1 MNRRILEKV
10 VVYSPED
17 RASVPQLHHD
27 LCALMYKVLDIY
39 GVRICIIGDDRYK
52 YYSFK
57 AFFTHQSV
65 DTILDIHETTEGG
78 STIINF
84 LRDIMNEYVAKEFFN
99 ERCNVEI
106 HKKVRR
112 CIENPSLINQV
123 LSKLNYQFPILSPYN
138 QLYITKFGRIDSDV
152 DLMLNYRSLSVVG
165 LHITG
170 YTLTDDCKAFLYYFR
185 EHLNDRFLSYEV
197 PFVVTGTSRMSNEP
211 ITRSLVMKTES
222 RDKAIFRHRKSFDQ
236 VAVNTQIEVSDEL
249 LETFGFTRHQF
260 YDKVSK
266 WVEDVVFKF
275 SGRIPNRCVLTNSD
289 GNMSSYIWFSAEAS
303 VNIIVDDIILC
314 ICEELNRIGG
324 VINFVQFISLR

>member
-39 GVRICIIGDDRYK
+39 GVRICIIGVDRHK

-65 DTILDIHETTEGG
+65 DTILDIHETSEDG

-84 LRDIMNEYVAKEFFN
+84 LRDIVNEHVAKEFFN
-99 ERCNVEI
+99 ERCNFELL
-106 HKKVRR
+106 KRVRR

-123 LSKLNYQFPILSPYN
+123 LSKLNYLFPITSPYN
-138 QLYITKFGRIDSDV
+138 QLYIAKFGRIASDV
-152 DLMLNYRSLSVVG
+152 DLMLTYRSASVIG
-165 LHITG
+165 LNISG
-170 YTLTDDCKAFLYYFR
+170 YTVTDDCKAFLYYFR
-185 EHLNDRFLSYEV
+185 ESLNDRFLSDEV
-197 PFVVTGTSRMSNEP
+197 PFVVTGSSRVDGEP
-211 ITRSLVMKTES
+211 ITRNLVMQTES
-222 RDKAIFRHRKSFDQ
+222 REKAIFRHRKSFSQ
-236 VAVNTQIEVSDEL
+236 VTINTQIQVSEEL
-249 LETFGFTRHQF
+249 LDNFGFTQHQF

-266 WVEDVVFKF
+266 WVEDVVFTYC
-275 SGRIPNRCVLTNSD
+275 GRIPNRCVLTSSD

-303 VNIIVDDIILC
+303 VNICADDIVLYL
-314 ICEELNRIGG
+314 CEELNKIGG
-324 VINFVQFISLR
+324 AMNFVRFISLR